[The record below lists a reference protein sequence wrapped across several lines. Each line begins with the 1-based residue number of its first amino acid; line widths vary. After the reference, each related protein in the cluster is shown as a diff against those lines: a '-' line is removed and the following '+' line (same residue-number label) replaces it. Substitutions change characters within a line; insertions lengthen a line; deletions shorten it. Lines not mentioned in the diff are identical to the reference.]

1 MVNPIER
8 ITDIVINEVSKIAIY
23 FPSIYLIYPHEIEFV
38 FHSTLAPHFW
48 SSPSI
53 WICISNKFT
62 CPSCLILKVIGS
74 FLAIDMCCWTIFITS
89 AWSCWTFTPASRLE
103 PRWWAMIR
111 DSRSLAFV
119 AEADFTE
126 GGVMLNI
133 RERKLIWL
141 WVGGLS
147 KKLAVG
153 RGIEQENG
161 LVW

>member
-1 MVNPIER
+1 
-8 ITDIVINEVSKIAIY
+8 
-23 FPSIYLIYPHEIEFV
+23 
-38 FHSTLAPHFW
+38 
-48 SSPSI
+48 
-53 WICISNKFT
+53 
-62 CPSCLILKVIGS
+62 
-74 FLAIDMCCWTIFITS
+74 
-89 AWSCWTFTPASRLE
+89 
-103 PRWWAMIR
+103 MIR

-161 LVW
+161 LV